1 MFKNNERDLIRNR
14 FRVNERIKASQV
26 RVLNE
31 EGKQIGIMIPEE
43 ALRLAREAG
52 LDLVEIAP
60 DATPPVCKIIDF
72 GKFLYQL
79 SKKEKL
85 QRKKSSSQLKE
96 IRFSVKIS
104 EHDYSYKVKHIR
116 NFLENGNKVKVTVLF
131 KGREIVHSDKGFE
144 LVNKVISD
152 VTEVGK
158 VAVEPRLLGRAI
170 TMILAPSKGETKKLE
185 RSATEEMKE

>member
-1 MFKNNERDLIRNR
+1 MYRGDGRDLLREK
-14 FRVNERIKASQV
+14 FRVNERIKSPQV

-31 EGKQIGIMIPEE
+31 EGRQIGIMIPEE

-60 DATPPVCKIIDF
+60 EANPPVCKIIDF

-79 SKKEKL
+79 AKKEKQ
-85 QRKKSSSQLKE
+85 QRKKMASQLKE

-116 NFLENGNKVKVTVLF
+116 EFLEDGDKVKVVVLF
-131 KGREIVHSDKGFE
+131 KGREIVHSEKGFE
-144 LVNKVISD
+144 VMGKVIND
-152 VTEVGK
+152 VADIGK
-158 VAVEPRLLGRAI
+158 PVNEPRLIGRTISVVI
-170 TMILAPSKGETKKLE
+170 TPSKGENKKSVRE
-185 RSATEEMKE
+185 VKENIKE